1 MCASWHTDSDLS
13 PPPGHAPVC
22 PAYHS
27 SALHRRRHLRLR
39 RKPEMNFCS
48 TVICSLFRCSG
59 KFFPVPLLSGTLISV
74 PLFRAPKTGHRKN
87 CVCFEKHPC
96 FWAGKFA
103 PAPKMSYLCTV
114 NRATHIFVLMW
125 SQLPPHEKEKNTRN
139 HGNQSKSNRAQRVLH
154 EG

>member
-1 MCASWHTDSDLS
+1 MIHHPILNKLS
-13 PPPGHAPVC
+13 IYYYILYKILSGFF
-22 PAYHS
+22 
-27 SALHRRRHLRLR
+27 RQF
-39 RKPEMNFCS
+39 NFCS
-48 TVICSLFRCSG
+48 TVICSLFRCSS
-59 KFFPVPLLSGTLISV
+59 KFFPVPLLSV
-74 PLFRAPKTGHRKN
+74 PLFRCSGPKKQATKTGHKEN
-87 CVCFEKHPC
+87 CACFEKHPC

-125 SQLPPHEKEKNTRN
+125 SQLPPHEKGKNTRN